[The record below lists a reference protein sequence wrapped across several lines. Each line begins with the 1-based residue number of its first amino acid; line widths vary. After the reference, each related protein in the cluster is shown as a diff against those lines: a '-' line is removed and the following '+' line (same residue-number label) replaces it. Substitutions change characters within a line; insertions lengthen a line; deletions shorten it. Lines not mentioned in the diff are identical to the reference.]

1 MTWIFSRGDQ
11 EKMNLQGP
19 VVLVL
24 GLKISQEGVTQLCG
38 VSVVRLFV
46 RNFQGQSEKP
56 KSSRGVSKQQV
67 LYYHILNPPTSLS
80 FSGIA
85 DLT

>member
-24 GLKISQEGVTQLCG
+24 GLKISQEGVTQLW
-38 VSVVRLFV
+38 
-46 RNFQGQSEKP
+46 
-56 KSSRGVSKQQV
+56 
-67 LYYHILNPPTSLS
+67 S
-80 FSGIA
+80 FWGE
-85 DLT
+85 TFC